1 MPKENK
7 THAFKRS
14 AIALLLQ
21 ASLATVAVMSIQI
34 THAAEPTAA
43 EAKTY
48 AIAAGPLGAALSTFA
63 TQAGVLLSFDPV
75 VTQGKT
81 TTGLN
86 GSYTISQGFDALL
99 KGSGLAAKQ
108 EADGSYALAK
118 ALLPK
123 SAASSNML
131 PEVAVTADSTQDHD
145 EAVTG
150 QVVGYVAKRSTTATK
165 TDTPLIETP
174 QSISII
180 TKDQLEVQGARSLRD
195 AIGYTP
201 GIGAQS
207 NGYRDTDNVVMRGFA
222 IDNSSIRRDGLRS
235 PSNTFTGSQEPYG
248 LERIDILRGA
258 ASLLYGAAEP
268 GGIINLVTKRPTSET
283 LHEVGVEVGSYDRR
297 QLTADV
303 GGRLN
308 EDASLTYRL
317 TFLGRKSDTFID
329 YVPDDRIYIAPALSW
344 SPTSAT
350 RITLLSYYQK
360 NKLNRQWGVPPE
372 ASILPNPNGRVSR
385 HLYIGEPT
393 DSREDTQKSVTLQV
407 EHAFSDLTKFN
418 FSLRRSIV
426 DLDWNYVGRDTLQ
439 ADLRTLTRF
448 SVKRMER
455 VTGWT
460 MDSNLQTKL
469 DTGPIEHTFVLGVDS
484 RSSRHQRTRA
494 YQFIDPIDIFTPVYG
509 AQAYGDDGADGYKQT
524 IRMTGV
530 YLQDQMKIN
539 QRWVLLLGARHDQ
552 VKISESDYF
561 VSDWQGERSSATT
574 GRAGL
579 VYLAD
584 DGVAPFVSFSQ
595 SFEPI
600 AGLDRQGK
608 RFKPTDGDQYEV
620 GVRWQPQGSNTLL
633 SASLF
638 QLTQSNVQVPDPV
651 DPDNYSIQ
659 SGKIRSRGLELEAKG
674 EMARNLRL
682 IAAYTYTDA
691 RTIKASPAQPEA
703 EGLRQANTPYNQASL
718 WADYQ
723 FSHWGLPGLRVGIG
737 ARYTGNTLAAN
748 ADYIVPSFTVLDAML
763 SYEQGGWRYGL
774 NIKNLT
780 DKTYIAE
787 CGSGYCNYGD
797 PQKVLLSA
805 QYRW

>member
-1 MPKENK
+1 MPRENK
-7 THAFKRS
+7 PHPFKRS

-21 ASLATVAVMSIQI
+21 AILATGVLMPMHM
-34 THAAEPTAA
+34 THAAEATAA

-48 AIAAGPLGAALSTFA
+48 AIAAGPLGAALSMFA

-75 VTQGKT
+75 VTQGKNT
-81 TTGLN
+81 LGLN
-86 GSYTISQGFDALL
+86 GSYTISQGFDVLL
-99 KGSGLAAKQ
+99 RGSGLAVKR
-108 EADGSYALAK
+108 ESDGGYALSK
-118 ALLPK
+118 VLLPK
-123 SAASSNML
+123 ATTESIL
-131 PEVAVTADSTQDHD
+131 PEIAVSSRIAQDND
-145 EAVTG
+145 EAATG
-150 QVVGYVAKRSTTATK
+150 QVIGYVAKRSATATK
-165 TDTPLIETP
+165 TNTALLETP
-174 QSISII
+174 QSISVI
-180 TKDQLEVQGARSLRD
+180 TKDQMEAQGARSLRD

-268 GGIINLVTKRPTSET
+268 GGIINLVTKRPTSES
-283 LHEVGVEVGSYDRR
+283 LHEIGAEVGSYDRK
-297 QLTADV
+297 QLTADF
-303 GGRLN
+303 GGMLN
-308 EDASLTYRL
+308 DDASLTYRL
-317 TFLGRKSDTFID
+317 TLLGRKSDTFID
-329 YVPDDRIYIAPALSW
+329 YVPDDRVYIAPAIAW
-344 SPTSAT
+344 SPTDST
-350 RITLLSYYQK
+350 RITLLTYYQK

-372 ASILPNPNGRVSR
+372 ASILSNPNGRVPR
-385 HLYIGEPT
+385 HRHIGEPS
-393 DSREDTQKSVTLQV
+393 DSREDTQKSATLQL
-407 EHAFSDLTKFN
+407 EHAFSEQTKFN
-418 FSLRRSIV
+418 FSLRRSVV
-426 DLDWNYVGRDTLQ
+426 DLSWNYVGRDTLQ
-439 ADLRTLTRF
+439 SDLRTLTRF
-448 SVKRMER
+448 SVRRMEK

-460 MDSNLQTKL
+460 MDTNLQTKL
-469 DTGPIEHTFVLGVDS
+469 ETGPIEHQFVLGLDS

-509 AQAYGDDGADGYKQT
+509 AQAYGDDGEDGYRQT

-530 YLQDQMKIN
+530 YLQDQMKID
-539 QRWVLLLGARHDQ
+539 QHWVLLLGARHDQ
-552 VKISESDYF
+552 VKINESDYF
-561 VSDWQGERSSATT
+561 VEDWQGERSRATT

-579 VYLAD
+579 VYLAEN
-584 DGVAPFVSFSQ
+584 GVAPFISFSQ

-600 AGLDRQGK
+600 AGIDRQGK

-620 GVRWQPQGSNTLL
+620 GVRWQPQGSNALL

-659 SGKIRSRGLELEAKG
+659 AGKIRSRGLELEARG
-674 EMARNLRL
+674 EVVRNLRL
-682 IAAYTYTDA
+682 IAAYTYIDA
-691 RTIKASPAQPEA
+691 RTIKASPVQPEA

-723 FSHWGLPGLRVGIG
+723 FASLGLPGLRVGVG
-737 ARYTGNTLAAN
+737 ARYTGSTVAAN
-748 ADYIVPSFTVLDAML
+748 ADYIVPAFTIIDAML
-763 SYEQGGWRYGL
+763 SYETSSWRYGL

-780 DKTYIAE
+780 DKNYIAE